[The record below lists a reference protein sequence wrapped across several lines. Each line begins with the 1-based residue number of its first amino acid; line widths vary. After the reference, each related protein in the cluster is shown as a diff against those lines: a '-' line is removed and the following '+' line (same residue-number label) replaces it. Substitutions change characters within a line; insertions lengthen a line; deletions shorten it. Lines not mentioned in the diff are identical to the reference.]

1 MYVSDESLEQAREH
15 AKAAIERME
24 SLSVR
29 PVPTNFCVWYA
40 YHTGKAP
47 DLRRAID
54 ILTSNQQSFTDRVN
68 DEIYERF
75 FTLGREQNELRAG
88 MARVQETLS
97 ELVSNLGDAGRSTSR
112 YNATLTEI
120 SGGIAADPAP
130 DTVTILVKRLL
141 EETATMQK
149 KMELLD
155 NQVST
160 SSQTIRTLR
169 DRLDGL
175 RREALTDALTGIAN
189 RKAFDTGL
197 REAARQAME
206 SGAELSL
213 LFLDIDHFKRF
224 NDTWGHQMG
233 DQALRLVAKTLMDN
247 VKGQDLA
254 SRYGGEEFAVILP
267 QTVIA
272 DAVRLANK
280 IRHSFAVRKLVKK
293 DTGEAIG
300 GITVSIGVSRYEPGE
315 SLNHFV
321 ERADSALYAAKRDG
335 RNRVVAEDALQALGS
350 MPMAAA
356 S

>member
-1 MYVSDESLEQAREH
+1 MYLSDESLEQAREY
-15 AKAAIERME
+15 AKSAIERMDR
-24 SLSVR
+24 LSIR

-47 DLRRAID
+47 DLRRAVD
-54 ILTSNQQSFTDRVN
+54 ILASNQQPFTEEVN

-97 ELVSNLGDAGRSTSR
+97 ELVSNLGEAGQSTSR

-130 DTVTILVKRLL
+130 DTVTTLVKRLL
-141 EETATMQK
+141 AETAAMQK

-155 NQVST
+155 NQVTS
-160 SSQTIRTLR
+160 SSQTIRQLR
-169 DRLDGL
+169 DRLEGV
-175 RREALTDALTGIAN
+175 RREALTDSLTGIAN
-189 RKAFDTGL
+189 RKAFDVTL
-197 REAARQAME
+197 REAARQALE
-206 SGAELSL
+206 TGSELSL

-224 NDTWGHQMG
+224 NDTWGHQIG

-267 QTVIA
+267 QTAID
-272 DAVRLANK
+272 DAVTLANK
-280 IRHSFAVRKLVKK
+280 IRHAFAVRKLVKK
-293 DTGEAIG
+293 DTGETIG
-300 GITVSIGVSRYEPGE
+300 GITVSIGVSRFEPGE
-315 SLNHFV
+315 SLGHFI
-321 ERADSALYAAKRDG
+321 ERADHALYAAKREG
-335 RNRVVAEDALQALGS
+335 RNRVIAEDALQALA
-350 MPMAAA
+350 PMAAA
-356 S
+356 V

>member
-1 MYVSDESLEQAREH
+1 MYLSDESLKQAREY
-15 AKAAIERME
+15 AKSAIERMD
-24 SLSVR
+24 SLEVR

-54 ILTSNQQSFTDRVN
+54 ILASKQQPFTEQVN
-68 DEIYERF
+68 EELYERF

-97 ELVSNLGDAGRSTSR
+97 ELVSNLGDAGKSTSQ
-112 YNATLTEI
+112 YKSTLTEI

-130 DTVTILVKRLL
+130 NTVTVLVKRLL

-155 NQVST
+155 NQVS
-160 SSQTIRTLR
+160 SSSSTIRQLR
-169 DRLDGL
+169 DRLEGF
-175 RREALTDALTGIAN
+175 RREALTDPLTGIAN
-189 RKAFDTGL
+189 RKAFDTTL
-197 REAARQAME
+197 RDAARQSME
-206 SGAELSL
+206 TGSELSL

-224 NDTWGHQMG
+224 NDTWGHQIG
-233 DQALRLVAKTLMDN
+233 DQALRLVAKTLTDN

-254 SRYGGEEFAVILP
+254 SRFGGEEFAVILP
-267 QTVIA
+267 QTA
-272 DAVRLANK
+272 LEDAVTLANK

-293 DTGEAIG
+293 DTGETIG

-315 SLNHFV
+315 SLSHFV
-321 ERADSALYAAKRDG
+321 ERADHALYAAKADG
-335 RNRVVAEDALQALGS
+335 RNRVVAEARLQAL
-350 MPMAAA
+350 AAA

>member
-1 MYVSDESLEQAREH
+1 MYLSDESLEQAREY
-15 AKAAIERME
+15 AKAAIERMDR
-24 SLSVR
+24 LSVR

-47 DLRRAID
+47 DLTRAVD
-54 ILTSNQQSFTDRVN
+54 ILTSNQQPFTEQIN
-68 DEIYERF
+68 EELYERF

-97 ELVSNLGDAGRSTSR
+97 ELFSNLGDAGKSTSR

-120 SGGIAADPAP
+120 SGDIAADPAP

-141 EETATMQK
+141 EETATIQK

-155 NQVST
+155 NQVSS
-160 SSQTIRTLR
+160 SSQTIRQLR
-169 DRLDGL
+169 DRLDSV
-175 RREALTDALTGIAN
+175 RREALTDSLTGIAN
-189 RKAFDTGL
+189 RKAFDASL
-197 REAARQAME
+197 RDAARQALE
-206 SGAELSL
+206 TGSELSL

-224 NDTWGHQMG
+224 NDTWGHQVG

-267 QTVIA
+267 QTAIA
-272 DAVRLANK
+272 DAVTLANK
-280 IRHSFAVRKLVKK
+280 IRHAFAVRRLVKK

-315 SLNHFV
+315 SLTHFV
-321 ERADSALYAAKRDG
+321 ERADHALYAAKRDG
-335 RNRVVAEDALQALGS
+335 RNRVVAEDSLQALA
-350 MPMAAA
+350 PMAAA
-356 S
+356 G

>member
-1 MYVSDESLEQAREH
+1 MYLSDESLEQARKY
-15 AKAAIERME
+15 AKAAFERME
-24 SLSVR
+24 GLSVR

-47 DLRRAID
+47 ELRRAID
-54 ILTSNQQSFTDRVN
+54 ILSTNQQPFSEQVN
-68 DEIYERF
+68 EELYERF

-97 ELVSNLGDAGRSTSR
+97 ELVSNLGEAGKSTSR

-120 SGGIAADPAP
+120 SGGIEADPAP
-130 DTVTILVKRLL
+130 DTVMTLVKRLL
-141 EETATMQK
+141 AETATMQK

-160 SSQTIRTLR
+160 SSLTIRQLR

-175 RREALTDALTGIAN
+175 RRESLTDSLTGIAN
-189 RKAFDTGL
+189 RKAFDATL
-197 REAARQAME
+197 REAAHQAME
-206 SGAELSL
+206 TGTDLSL
-213 LFLDIDHFKRF
+213 LFLDIDNFKRF

-247 VKGQDLA
+247 VKGQDLP

-267 QTVIA
+267 QTALV
-272 DAVRLANK
+272 DAVTLANK
-280 IRHSFAVRKLVKK
+280 IRHAFAVRKLVKR
-293 DTGEAIG
+293 DTGETIG
-300 GITVSIGVSRYEPGE
+300 GITVSIGVSHFEPGE

-321 ERADSALYAAKRDG
+321 ERADHALYTAKRDG
-335 RNRVVAEDALQALGS
+335 RNRVVAEDTLQAL
-350 MPMAAA
+350 AAA
-356 S
+356 G